1 MITNKLIK
9 ITVRLY
15 WTSLIVHWV
24 AAAFQVTM
32 NRWRR
37 AGNIVKNDKYT
48 YRRWRLLF
56 SLSDFFFFLLFKIEW
71 KCSGRKLYTRG
82 NWESANPNK
91 GGNWREEGR
100 RAPFTG
106 SSSISNSFVPSPLS
120 ESLEQALDR
129 RHIDLKEEPKAV
141 YVQRVS
147 SGKRF
152 LLCGRPAKLTGMTL
166 EGGSCCTERVLI

>member
-1 MITNKLIK
+1 MINHKLIK
-9 ITVRLY
+9 RTIRFVLNF
-15 WTSLIVHWV
+15 SDCALNV
-24 AAAFQVTM
+24 AFQVTM
-32 NRWRR
+32 KASWKHCQEWQ
-37 AGNIVKNDKYT
+37 IHLPSMT
-48 YRRWRLLF
+48 TSLQSLWLL
-56 SLSDFFFFLLFKIEW
+56 FFLLFKIEW

-91 GGNWREEGR
+91 GGNWRKEGR

-106 SSSISNSFVPSPLS
+106 SSSISHSFVPSPLS